1 MRAQRLNLTN
11 QEPTFF
17 TRALMPRFSPNLTVT
32 LSPTQLRRGCLVL
45 GMLALCQKRRRQED
59 EEDAR
64 RRQRYWDWRAVD
76 PADYNPV
83 YPFLPP
89 PTPGSDVIIPTPMPP
104 FFSDIDFYLSN
115 LSVLNIRTSA
125 PIIHTIN
132 GLALNLGS
140 GLKLEDGKL
149 TVEGGGPGGK
159 TYTGTAPITVDNT
172 GNTISLAYGNGLQ
185 VVNGTLQTREFNAAP
200 PLAITGNI
208 IYANLGSGFKANN
221 QQGVDV
227 YLGTGLQFD
236 STGAIELTNPPQ
248 GDLTAIAPIY
258 IENGQVSL
266 SSDPNYFKMDTTV
279 SPQKLQLNITDP
291 LYVTNNIGIG
301 VRVGAN
307 IRVNDSGALQVDL
320 PSYSAPLTKSGQGP
334 NQSVS
339 LSTEA
344 PFKVTGNA
352 LTLDYESPLNVVD
365 DKLSVTAEDPL
376 EAGTNGLKLRLGQ
389 GLELDSSGALAVSSV
404 SQNLTAESPL
414 HILNDSIS
422 LHTDAG
428 FLVDTATHS
437 LKLNVAEPLQ
447 VDSTTGLGLNT
458 DPNMFQVN
466 TTSQQLQLNLNPDG
480 SLTSDSDGLD
490 VKVGVGLTKGGTGN
504 IMINVEGGGPL
515 GFTDTYNALT
525 LKYGNGFTKS
535 DSRLQLNLKPPLT
548 TQTNN
553 GALAI
558 NLASGLQ
565 VDTNNNLALNLEAP
579 LNISNSKVALQY
591 ESPLTVIDDQNL
603 TVTVEE
609 PLIIGT
615 NAIELSL
622 APSMTKTASGGL
634 SLKSSN
640 TLVVPENAAAEVQCV
655 QPLERSSSGVMLNY
669 DSNTLMIENNKLKVK
684 TAATVEEPI
693 YLNNGNVALRFNP
706 YQFYPGLGSA
716 LSLMCPTYI
725 YQTPPTSPM
734 RLRNGTYN
742 EYGNAEIW
750 IVRQGMMVTFNMNM
764 IGETISTGT
773 QTWTLQFDGM
783 LGSCLTGT
791 MNVYTGHD
799 VVDPYQFPT
808 WIIPLEAIYST
819 QRAQG
824 CCPIACS
831 ENGTFKQST
840 YCMWRLYRLFDNTAG
855 YYNFYIELK
864 STTSSC
870 KPIFQMSFCYEAG
883 IAMS

>member
-1 MRAQRLNLTN
+1 MARRL
-11 QEPTFF
+11 P
-17 TRALMPRFSPNLTVT
+17 SNLTVT
-32 LSPTQLRRGCLVL
+32 LSPTQLAADFLL

-64 RRQRYWDWRAVD
+64 RQQRYWDWRAVD

-115 LSVLNIRTSA
+115 RTVLNIRTAA

-132 GLALNLGS
+132 GLALNLGT
-140 GLKLEDGKL
+140 GLKLENGQL
-149 TVEGGGPGGK
+149 TAEGGGGPGGK

-172 GNTISLAYGNGLQ
+172 QNTIALTYGTGLQ
-185 VVNGTLQTREFNAAP
+185 VVNGALQTRELNAAP

-227 YLGTGLQFD
+227 FLGTGLQFD

-266 SSDPNYFKMDTTV
+266 STDPNYFKTDTTV

-320 PSYSAPLTKSGQGP
+320 PSYSAPLTNTGQGP
-334 NQSVS
+334 NQTVT
-339 LSTEA
+339 LTTVA
-344 PFKVTGNA
+344 PFKVTGNS
-352 LTLDYESPLNVVD
+352 LDLDYESPLNVVD
-365 DKLSVTAEDPL
+365 NKLSVTTEDPL

-389 GLELDSSGALAVSSV
+389 GLEVDSSGALAVTSV

-437 LKLNVAEPLQ
+437 LKLNVAEPLA
-447 VDSTTGLGLNT
+447 VDSTTGLGLNY
-458 DPNMFQVN
+458 DPNMFQ
-466 TTSQQLQLNLNPDG
+466 TSTSAQQLQLKLPANSAITASDDGLTVQVNLGLDIGQTGQINLKVEG
-480 SLTSDSDGLD
+480 SGGLDFDEYGQLKVKKGNGITSDQTS
-490 VKVGVGLTKGGTGN
+490 GLTVQTVAPLSTTAAGVR
-504 IMINVEGGGPL
+504 INMGP
-515 GFTDTYNALT
+515 GF
-525 LKYGNGFTKS
+525 
-535 DSRLQLNLKPPLT
+535 
-548 TQTNN
+548 QT
-553 GALAI
+553 A
-558 NLASGLQ
+558 
-565 VDTNNNLALNLEAP
+565 NNLLSLNLEAP
-579 LNISNSKVALQY
+579 LAISQNKLALTY
-591 ESPLTVIDDQNL
+591 SSPITVVDDSEL

-609 PLIIGT
+609 PLVIGT

-669 DSNTLMIENNKLKVK
+669 DSTTLAVENNKLKVK
-684 TAATVEEPI
+684 ATP
-693 YLNNGNVALRFNP
+693 VALNATTPIQFNTTTNNLNLYYNTNQLNTKYGP
-706 YQFYPGLGSA
+706 
-716 LSLMCPTYI
+716 LSLACPVKV
-725 YQTPPTSPM
+725 YQTLASTPM
-734 RLRNGTYN
+734 RLRNGTYS
-742 EYGNAEIW
+742 EYAMADIKMTRLGSNVLFDIML
-750 IVRQGMMVTFNMNM
+750 V
-764 IGETISTGT
+764 GETTSTGT
-773 QTWTLQFDGM
+773 QSWSIQFDSS
-783 LGSCLTGT
+783 LGSCLTGA
-791 MNVYTGHD
+791 MYVMDGQGNID
-799 VVDPYQFPT
+799 QNEMPT
-808 WIIPLEAIYST
+808 WILPNEDLNNST
-819 QRAQG
+819 QRLKG
-824 CCPIACS
+824 FVPIVCS
-831 ENGTFKQST
+831 ENGTYKQST
-840 YCMWRLYRLFDNTAG
+840 YCSWWVYKTNNM
-855 YYNFYIELK
+855 YIELK
-864 STTSSC
+864 STTSNC
-870 KPIFQMSFCYEAG
+870 KPIFTMSFMYESNIG
-883 IAMS
+883 IV

>member
-1 MRAQRLNLTN
+1 MARRL
-11 QEPTFF
+11 P
-17 TRALMPRFSPNLTVT
+17 SNLTVT
-32 LSPTQLRRGCLVL
+32 LSPTQLAADFLL

-64 RRQRYWDWRAVD
+64 RQQRYWDWRAVD

-115 LSVLNIRTSA
+115 RTVLNIRTAA

-132 GLALNLGS
+132 GLALNLGT

-149 TVEGGGPGGK
+149 TAEGGGGPGGK

-172 GNTISLAYGNGLQ
+172 QNKIGLSIGNGLQ
-185 VVNGTLQTREFNAAP
+185 VVNNALETK
-200 PLAITGNI
+200 PLTPVHPIKIAGNV
-208 IYANLGSGFKANN
+208 IYLALGQGFYYD
-221 QQGVDV
+221 QQADALIV
-227 YLGTGLQFD
+227 YLGNGLKFS

-248 GDLTAIAPIY
+248 ADLTALAPI
-258 IENGQVSL
+258 
-266 SSDPNYFKMDTTV
+266 
-279 SPQKLQLNITDP
+279 NITDGQ
-291 LYVTNNIGIG
+291 VTLNYDTDYFELDTTSSTQKLKLNVTDPFTANSTGISLK
-301 VRVGAN
+301 VGAN
-307 IRVNDSGALQVDL
+307 VRINDSGQLQVDL
-320 PSYSAPLTKSGQGP
+320 PTYNAPLALTGTAPSQTLTL
-334 NQSVS
+334 N
-339 LSTEA
+339 TAA
-344 PFKVTGNA
+344 PFKVTGNN
-352 LTLDYESPLNVVD
+352 LTLDYESPLNLTD
-365 DKLSVTAEDPL
+365 NKLSLTVEDPL
-376 EAGTNGLKLRLGQ
+376 EAGTNGLKIRLGQ
-389 GLELDSSGALAVSSV
+389 GLSTDNSGALQVTTV

-414 HILNDSIS
+414 HITNDTIS

-428 FLVDTATHS
+428 FLVDTGTHS
-437 LKLNVAEPLQ
+437 LKLNVAEPLA
-447 VDSTTGLGLNT
+447 VDSTTGLGLNY
-458 DPNMFQVN
+458 DPNMFQISP
-466 TTSQQLQLNLNPDG
+466 TAQQMQLKLPAN
-480 SLTSDSDGLD
+480 SAITASDDGLTVQVNLGLD
-490 VKVGVGLTKGGTGN
+490 IGQTGQINLKVEGSGGLDFDEYGQLKVKKGNGITSSETSGLTVQTVAPLSTTAAGVRLN
-504 IMINVEGGGPL
+504 MGP
-515 GFTDTYNALT
+515 GF
-525 LKYGNGFTKS
+525 
-535 DSRLQLNLKPPLT
+535 
-548 TQTNN
+548 QT
-553 GALAI
+553 A
-558 NLASGLQ
+558 
-565 VDTNNNLALNLEAP
+565 NNLLSLNLEAP
-579 LNISNSKVALQY
+579 LAISQNKLALTY
-591 ESPLTVIDDQNL
+591 SSPITVVDDSEL

-609 PLIIGT
+609 PLVIGT

-622 APSMTKTASGGL
+622 GPSMTKTSSGAL

-734 RLRNGTYN
+734 RLKNGTYS

-764 IGETISTGT
+764 IGETLSTGT

-808 WIIPLEAIYST
+808 WIIPLEAIYNT

-840 YCMWRLYRLFDNTAG
+840 YCTWRLYRLFDNTAG

-883 IAMS
+883 VAMT